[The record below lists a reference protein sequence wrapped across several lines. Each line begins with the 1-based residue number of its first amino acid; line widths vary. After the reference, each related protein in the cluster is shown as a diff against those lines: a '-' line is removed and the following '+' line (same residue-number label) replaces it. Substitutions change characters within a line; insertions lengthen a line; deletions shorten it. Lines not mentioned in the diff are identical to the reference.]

1 MLAFFPLPYK
11 GEALYSVMARYSQY
25 TGIKN
30 HTKLSMAVFGKVS
43 TRCNLLTA
51 NKIDAFLE
59 NTQLGRYYSADDII
73 YNNTAFYP
81 ITSFLTESKRHQVY
95 SKMRKSDRGSCITM
109 LSGMNQLTTMKGTLK
124 YCPMCLAEDFQK
136 HGEGYWRTVH
146 QVPGVNVCPT
156 HRVELFDECP
166 SCGEKHSIPQY
177 GYRQLTSHCACG
189 SSLTHVKL
197 RLYNDEQFIICP
209 DCGKDHFIPL
219 EGFRNIGNGFN
230 GIFCTCGKRIKG
242 NMVPTRDQQDIN
254 YAQNVDYIYRN
265 RFSDDLDEIN
275 RRMFVRLR
283 ELGYIGIEVV
293 QRQRLVDD
301 FIQYYGE
308 DYLKQMGA
316 YPQEGLTNWIRRLFH
331 KPSRYFMYHLLM
343 LQYLYGSVE
352 GYQSYQP
359 QQMSLFDAA

>member
-1 MLAFFPLPYK
+1 MTGYFPLPYE
-11 GEALYSVMARYSQY
+11 GEALYSVMARYSQR

-30 HTKLSMAVFGKVS
+30 HSDLSIMVFGKLS
-43 TRCNLLTA
+43 TRCNVLTA

-59 NTQLGRYYSADDII
+59 NTQLIRCYSADDII

-81 ITSFLTESKRHQVY
+81 ITSFLDAAKQRQVY

-124 YCPMCLAEDFQK
+124 YCPTCLAEDLQK
-136 HGEGYWRTVH
+136 YGEGYWRTIH

-177 GYRQLTSHCACG
+177 GYRRLTSHCTCG
-189 SSLTHVKL
+189 NSLAHVEVKA
-197 RLYNDEQFIICP
+197 YDAKHSISCQY
-209 DCGKDHFIPL
+209 CGGKYSIPM
-219 EGFRNIGNGFN
+219 EGFRSRVYSIH
-230 GIFCTCGKRIKG
+230 CDCDQWVKG
-242 NMVPTRDQQDIN
+242 NMTPSRDQHEIN
-254 YAQNVDYIYRN
+254 YALNVNYIYQHRLL
-265 RFSDDLDEIN
+265 FDLDEIN
-275 RRMFVRLR
+275 QRMFVRLQ
-283 ELGYIGIEVV
+283 ELGYIGTEVV
-293 QRQRLVDD
+293 QRQRLTDE

-316 YPQEGLTNWIRRLFH
+316 YPQEGFSNWIRRIFRN
-331 KPSRYFMYHLLM
+331 PSRYFMYHLLM

-352 GYQSYQP
+352 GYQTYQP